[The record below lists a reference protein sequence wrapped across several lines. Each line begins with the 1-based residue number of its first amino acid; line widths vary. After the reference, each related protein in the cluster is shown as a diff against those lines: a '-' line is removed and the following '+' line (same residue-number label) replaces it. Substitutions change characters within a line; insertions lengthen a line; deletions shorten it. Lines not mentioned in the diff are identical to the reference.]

1 MTRRHRHSISHQDS
15 VQYKSG
21 LGGSGKSYKTIRSRK
36 KNVRRFCFLA
46 AVVVLG
52 AIVFYFGSIG
62 ASLISAANEV
72 MPNNVSFKDLVSKSN
87 LKETDGVTNVLLLGR
102 DQAAQLTDTIQVI
115 RIRQRDKK
123 VAMVSIPRDLQVTVP
138 GDGVSK
144 INAVFGQGYNVEKDK
159 DKRVDAGANLSM
171 KTVEKVTGVPIHYY
185 ITVDFIGLK
194 DIVNS
199 LGGVNVNVEKAF
211 TDTSYPKDYF
221 TKDGKYVKT
230 DGFETFSVKA
240 GEQKMDGVTALK
252 YARSRHG
259 SNGEGSD
266 FARAARQQQ
275 IILAI
280 KDKALSLGFLTN
292 PIRITELIDSLGGH
306 IRTSMGVSEIKEMVN
321 LLGQVSQAEL
331 VSKVLSNDPKDGLLV
346 SVDEGGYY
354 LKPKS
359 GNFNE
364 IQKFFKSIFDTGLSQ
379 ASIEIEVYNG
389 SGIAGMGTQFAK
401 LLEKDGLSVGK
412 VESNSENIDRTII
425 YDGSDRSE
433 SFNQIKARLANP
445 RVESYNQPGVIK
457 VIVGKDYGK

>member
-1 MTRRHRHSISHQDS
+1 MIRRHRHSISHQDS
-15 VQYKSG
+15 VQYKSS
-21 LGGSGKSYKTIRSRK
+21 LGGSGKGYRTIKSRK
-36 KNVRRFCFLA
+36 KNVRKFCFLA
-46 AVVVLG
+46 GIIFLG

-72 MPNNVSFKDLVSKSN
+72 MPSNVSFKDLVSGSN
-87 LKETDGVTNVLLLGR
+87 LKETDGITNVLLLGR

-138 GDGVSK
+138 GDGVQK
-144 INAVFGQGYNVEKDK
+144 INAVFGQGYTAETDK
-159 DKRVDAGANLSM
+159 NKKVDAGANLSM
-171 KTVEKVTGVPIHYY
+171 KTIEKVTGVPIHYY
-185 ITVDFIGLK
+185 ITVDFVGLK

-199 LGGVNVNVEKAF
+199 LGGVNVDVEKAF

-240 GEQKMDGVTALK
+240 GEQKMDGITALK

-280 KDKALSLGFLTN
+280 KDKALSIGFLAN
-292 PIRITELIDSLGGH
+292 PIRITEMIDSLGGH
-306 IRTSMGVSEIKEMVN
+306 IRTSMGVSEIKELVN
-321 LLGQVSQAEL
+321 LLGQVNQAEL
-331 VSKVLSNDPKDGLLV
+331 VSKVLSNDPKEGLLI

-354 LKPKS
+354 LKPKT
-359 GNFNE
+359 GNFSE
-364 IQKFFKSIFDTGLSQ
+364 VQKFFKSIFDTGLSQ
-379 ASIEIEVYNG
+379 ASIDIEVYNG
-389 SGIAGMGTQFAK
+389 SGVTGLGTQFAK
-401 LLEKDGLSVGK
+401 LLEKDGLSVSK
-412 VESNSENIDRTII
+412 IESNPENIERTVI
-425 YDGSDRSE
+425 YDGSNRSDAF
-433 SFNQIKARLANP
+433 SQIKARLENP
-445 RVESYNQPGVIK
+445 KIESYNQPSVIK